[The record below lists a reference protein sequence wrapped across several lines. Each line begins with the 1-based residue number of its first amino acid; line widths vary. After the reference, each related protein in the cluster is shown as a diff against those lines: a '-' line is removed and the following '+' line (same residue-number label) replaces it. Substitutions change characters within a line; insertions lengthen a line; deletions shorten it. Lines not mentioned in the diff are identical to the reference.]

1 MISCRK
7 ATELISRSLEE
18 RLPLKDEMLLKMHL
32 FLCETCELF
41 RKQSALLRKAVRRS
55 EAALQELDTAESA
68 GMTESAKERIR
79 KRLDSTPD

>member
-18 RLPLKDEMLLKMHL
+18 PLKLKDELLLKMHL

-41 RKQSALLRKAVRRS
+41 RKQTSLLRKAAHRS
-55 EAALQELDTAESA
+55 SETLQDSDSPDADALS
-68 GMTESAKERIR
+68 ESAKDRIR
-79 KRLDSTPD
+79 ARLNNEPK